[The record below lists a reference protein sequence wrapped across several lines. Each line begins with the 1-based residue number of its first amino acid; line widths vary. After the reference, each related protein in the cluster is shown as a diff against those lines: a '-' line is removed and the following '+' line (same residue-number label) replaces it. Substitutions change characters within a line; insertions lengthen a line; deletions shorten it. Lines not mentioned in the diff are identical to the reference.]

1 MLTYF
6 KKKWL
11 TELKGHLQSWKGGIW
26 PYKNY
31 YFKVYKIIYIF
42 LLLNKSVYVMIKMK
56 KG

>member
-1 MLTYF
+1 MLTYL